1 MQEICADNICEIDLK
16 AGGGRVVQTE
26 GFKEAYQELHD
37 DGAQM
42 MCGSTM
48 GVWSGLSFYTGHP
61 RNQQR
66 CSLPP
71 LSKIHTGE
79 IKIGGGK
86 NVNLSL
92 EQNRS

>member
-16 AGGGRVVQTE
+16 AGGGRVVQTG

-48 GVWSGLSFYTGHP
+48 GVSGGLSFYTSGRATSNASRPALFHA
-61 RNQQR
+61 
-66 CSLPP
+66 
-71 LSKIHTGE
+71 GE
-79 IKIGGGK
+79 IRMGEQK
-86 NVNLSL
+86 NTI
-92 EQNRS
+92 

>member
-26 GFKEAYQELHD
+26 GFKEAYQELHG

-48 GVWSGLSFYTGHP
+48 GVWGGLSFYTGSRATSNAAPYLRSP
-61 RNQQR
+61 RFTPEKLR
-66 CSLPP
+66 
-71 LSKIHTGE
+71 
-79 IKIGGGK
+79 
-86 NVNLSL
+86 
-92 EQNRS
+92 